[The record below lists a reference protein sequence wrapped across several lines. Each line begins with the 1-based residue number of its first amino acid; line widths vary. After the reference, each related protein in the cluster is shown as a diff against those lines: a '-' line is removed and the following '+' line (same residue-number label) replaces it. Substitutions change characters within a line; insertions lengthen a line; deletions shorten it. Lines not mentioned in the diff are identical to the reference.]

1 MSGTN
6 HVAGGIVFTGIFAS
20 FWNINIF
27 SKVEYLSLC
36 TFFSVLPDI
45 DHTRSLIGKLFYPV
59 AKYLDRHFGHRTI
72 THSLPTLISLAIL
85 LSILEKLFRSDLNL
99 TLLYTLSYSS
109 HLILD
114 MMTVG
119 GVPLFYPFRRNPC
132 VIPGNPAMRF
142 KSGDLKT
149 EIILLA
155 FFLLAGTT
163 CRPLFKHGFW
173 TSINRAFGTLG
184 NTHREFMACDKLI
197 ELSYNCSHLGQHYTG
212 KGYLVMASPQ
222 EAIVYQNGVFLIIN
236 RDFKISTLIPTRTA
250 QDYKT
255 EEVLIHKLPLKELR
269 ALLHNKPI
277 IDLHL
282 QSTCPIN
289 FVQGKRSLTGT
300 QIDLAY
306 VHNPQLHPST
316 DHAEALQQQSTF
328 EKKRCSINTRIAQIT
343 HTAHKMDSYTRQ
355 KATEELRHLK
365 AQLKELTEASKLSPL
380 HNKPTI
386 FSGYLRYLVLD

>member
-149 EIILLA
+149 EIILL
-155 FFLLAGTT
+155 
-163 CRPLFKHGFW
+163 
-173 TSINRAFGTLG
+173 
-184 NTHREFMACDKLI
+184 
-197 ELSYNCSHLGQHYTG
+197 
-212 KGYLVMASPQ
+212 
-222 EAIVYQNGVFLIIN
+222 
-236 RDFKISTLIPTRTA
+236 
-250 QDYKT
+250 
-255 EEVLIHKLPLKELR
+255 
-269 ALLHNKPI
+269 
-277 IDLHL
+277 
-282 QSTCPIN
+282 
-289 FVQGKRSLTGT
+289 
-300 QIDLAY
+300 
-306 VHNPQLHPST
+306 
-316 DHAEALQQQSTF
+316 
-328 EKKRCSINTRIAQIT
+328 KK
-343 HTAHKMDSYTRQ
+343 
-355 KATEELRHLK
+355 
-365 AQLKELTEASKLSPL
+365 
-380 HNKPTI
+380 
-386 FSGYLRYLVLD
+386 